1 MRAPELFRHTRKLC
15 YRLTRRMERCS
26 PGGRAT
32 PHRLPATRA
41 AARASG
47 AASAPFL
54 CRHSVR
60 SMWGFPDTP
69 VPALWWFP
77 GQIPPPRQVVR
88 RGTLGHVFAN
98 CAAEIGHGPLH
109 DPQDSGAQ
117 GNGLRGG
124 AALLRDLRLTLHG
137 LGFEELSVIPPPAQ
151 HPTSVRCITPFCRRW
166 CLQGFRGR
174 AEPHHSMLSVSHRR
188 SAFCVQ
194 NCLALSPRAIS
205 KKSLAL
211 LVCLGSLNLWNPFML
226 RQAQHEWV
234 CSLHAYFRA
243 P

>member
-1 MRAPELFRHTRKLC
+1 
-15 YRLTRRMERCS
+15 MERCS

-41 AARASG
+41 AARESG

-77 GQIPPPRQVVR
+77 GQIPPSRQVVR

-98 CAAEIGHGPLH
+98 CAAEIGHGPLP
-109 DPQDSGAQ
+109 DLQDRGAQ
-117 GNGLRGG
+117 GTGLRGG
-124 AALLRDLRLTLHG
+124 ATLLRDLRITLRG

-151 HPTSVRCITPFCRRW
+151 HPTSLRCPTPFCRRW
-166 CLQGFRGR
+166 CPQGFCDRPVRRVPAVGRVGHVLGRERVRGEAGTGRVRRDEGGEGMATVGTVTAGERSPSAVPLPCVAPRPRSSR
-174 AEPHHSMLSVSHRR
+174 ATSGAR
-188 SAFCVQ
+188 
-194 NCLALSPRAIS
+194 
-205 KKSLAL
+205 
-211 LVCLGSLNLWNPFML
+211 
-226 RQAQHEWV
+226 
-234 CSLHAYFRA
+234 
-243 P
+243 